1 MEFLEAMEKLES
13 SEEFKK
19 WRADHK
25 EMYLVHGFTMLG
37 NCKEDP
43 MNWQIGYYDKK
54 EDKITP
60 IEVNGGITIGDPQ
73 QAFKKNESIKEL
85 DAKKVKITARQALDD
100 NEKARLEKY
109 AKENP
114 MKIFVIVQDL
124 KEEGQVWNI
133 TTATQSM
140 NTINT
145 KIDVETGEIKS
156 IKTENL
162 MQMQ

>member
-1 MEFLEAMEKLES
+1 MEFKEAMEKLEN

-19 WRADHK
+19 WKADH
-25 EMYLVHGFTMLG
+25 EDMYLVHGFTMLG
-37 NCKEDP
+37 SCKEDP

-54 EDKITP
+54 DDKITP
-60 IEVNGGITIGDPQ
+60 IEVNGGISIGEPQ
-73 QAFKKNESIKEL
+73 QAFKKNETIKEL
-85 DAKKVKITARQALDD
+85 DAKKVKITARQALDE
-100 NEKARLEKY
+100 NEKARLEKFS
-109 AKENP
+109 KENP
-114 MKIFVIVQDL
+114 MKIFVIVQYL
-124 KEEGQVWNI
+124 EEGQVWNI

-145 KIDVETGEIKS
+145 KIDVETGEVKS